1 MRLIHALLISS
12 MMSGLFACKCHKD
25 AVKETASAT
34 AIHSSGSNT
43 QNSPTATA
51 TSNSSSTTSQ
61 TTATSSSTNKI
72 LGDTVPTIYRV
83 AVSFISMGAGT
94 DTEARPL
101 LDNYVQQ
108 FMDATSK
115 RIVYDAH
122 PWGREG
128 EIDIC
133 FTLDN
138 LTPEEQT
145 RFINGVRET
154 FKGRELVHIE
164 ENKKNNYRKK

>member
-1 MRLIHALLISS
+1 MKLAHVLLISTVVCGS
-12 MMSGLFACKCHKD
+12 FACKCHKD
-25 AVKETASAT
+25 APKET
-34 AIHSSGSNT
+34 SSSTSSTQTTGTTT
-43 QNSPTATA
+43 QNTS
-51 TSNSSSTTSQ
+51 TSNSGTTNSQ
-61 TTATSSSTNKI
+61 TTATTPSSNKAQ
-72 LGDTVPTIYRV
+72 GDTVPAVYRL
-83 AVSFISMGAGT
+83 AVSFISFGAGT
-94 DTEARPL
+94 DPDARPM

-115 RIVYDAH
+115 RIVYDAI

-128 EIDIC
+128 ETDVC

-154 FKGRELVHIE
+154 FKGRELVRVE
-164 ENKKNNYRKK
+164 ENKKNNYRRR

>member
-1 MRLIHALLISS
+1 MRPIHALLISS
-12 MMSGLFACKCHKD
+12 MMTGLFACKCHKD
-25 AVKETASAT
+25 APKETAATTSAKSAST
-34 AIHSSGSNT
+34 T
-43 QNSPTATA
+43 QNSSSPST
-51 TSNSSSTTSQ
+51 TSNSSATSQ
-61 TTATSSSTNKI
+61 TTTTSSANKI
-72 LGDTVPTIYRV
+72 QEDTVPSVYRV
-83 AVSFISMGAGT
+83 AISFISIGAGT
-94 DTEARPL
+94 DPEARPL

-154 FKGRELVHIE
+154 FKGRELVRIE
-164 ENKKNNYRKK
+164 ENKKNTYRRR